1 MTKARAQLISLEA
14 TPYYHC
20 VSRCVRRSFL
30 CGYDSEQN
38 QCFEHR
44 RGWIE
49 ERLLNLAQT
58 FCIDVCAYA
67 VMSNHYHVVLHIN
80 LEQEKALS
88 DQEICDRWLH
98 FHTPPLLIQRWLK
111 QDALSEAEAVKTH
124 EIIDAWRERLTSIS
138 WFMRLLNQFIATQA
152 NKEDGC
158 TGHFWEGR
166 FKSQALLD
174 EQALAAAMAYV
185 DLNPVRAS
193 MADTPEASEYT
204 SVKARIQ
211 ALKDNKT
218 TAPCLHPFV
227 GYPRKDI
234 PSGIPFRLMDYLE
247 LVDWTGRQ
255 IREDKRGHISSAL
268 PSILNR
274 LGIDHATWMS
284 VCTQLEKGNMVGCEA
299 TIKHAMPKLNR
310 KRISGFRLPDS

>member
-1 MTKARAQLISLEA
+1 MC
-14 TPYYHC
+14 PFYY
-20 VSRCVRRSFL
+20 
-30 CGYDSEQN
+30 
-38 QCFEHR
+38 
-44 RGWIE
+44 
-49 ERLLNLAQT
+49 
-58 FCIDVCAYA
+58 
-67 VMSNHYHVVLHIN
+67 
-80 LEQEKALS
+80 
-88 DQEICDRWLH
+88 
-98 FHTPPLLIQRWLK
+98 
-111 QDALSEAEAVKTH
+111 
-124 EIIDAWRERLTSIS
+124 
-138 WFMRLLNQFIATQA
+138 LLNQFIATQA

-255 IREDKRGHISSAL
+255 IRESKRGHISTAL

-274 LGIDHATWMS
+274 LGIDQATWLNA
-284 VCTQLEKGNMVGCEA
+284 CTQLEKGNMVGCEA
-299 TIKHAMPKLNR
+299 SIQQAMPTLKR
-310 KRISGFRLPDS
+310 KRMSGFRLPDS